1 VCDDPAMLLL
11 TVALVLLSAC
21 PSPSTTAS
29 GMEGVLPV
37 SSEGGVNGGVDHRR
51 DERFGAWRVYL

>member
-1 VCDDPAMLLL
+1 MLV
-11 TVALVLLSAC
+11 VAVTLVLLSAC

-37 SSEGGVNGGVDHRR
+37 SSRGGVNEGVDHRR
-51 DERFGAWRVYL
+51 DVRFGVWRVYL